1 MTKKNFG
8 TSIILGLL
16 LLLVAYIGI
25 SLLNKAPSTTQEET
39 TEQTNQANTEL
50 EVIDVIIN
58 GNVIKAELARTETEK
73 ARGLM
78 FREEL
83 DSDAGM
89 LFVYQTEDERG
100 FWMKDTYVP
109 LDIIFINKER
119 QVVSISS
126 NTKPNQTDEIYYSDG
141 KAMYVLELNA
151 GKAEELEIKTGNA
164 ITF

>member
-1 MTKKNFG
+1 MTKKQLG
-8 TSIILGLL
+8 SSIILGLL
-16 LLLVAYIGI
+16 LLFVAYVGI
-25 SLLNKAPSTTQEET
+25 SLLNKAPNTTQEET
-39 TEQTNQANTEL
+39 TEQTNQANAEL

>member
-1 MTKKNFG
+1 MTKKQLG
-8 TSIILGLL
+8 TSIILGVL
-16 LLLVAYIGI
+16 LLLVAYVGI
-25 SLLNKAPSTTQEET
+25 SLLNKTPNATQEET
-39 TEQTNQANTEL
+39 TEQTNQANTDL

-100 FWMKDTYVP
+100 FWMKDTYVS